1 MALPYE
7 VTAVPA
13 GLEEHYVAKDDKFVL
28 VVDGAPAPQV
38 DQEAVEAKEKI
49 KEFRA
54 TNIAL
59 KQKLEALEAAGGK
72 VEQTPNIEELVRNA
86 VAANT
91 QKLAVIEQER
101 TALQAQLEEVVLSD
115 KVKDAAIKHGVHE
128 SALVDIVN
136 RAKAAFTVKDGK
148 PLPKD
153 NAVDADGQVLSPET
167 WIKSLAVSA
176 PHFFKPSTGAGA
188 RKPLGSA
195 VQADRSTTQK
205 LSAGL
210 DQLRK

>member
-1 MALPYE
+1 MALQFE
-7 VTAVPA
+7 VDAIPA
-13 GLEEHYVAKDDKFVL
+13 GLEEHYVAKDGKFVL
-28 VVDGAPAPQV
+28 DVAGQPAPVVDA
-38 DQEAVEAKEKI
+38 EAVEAKEKV

-59 KQKLEALEAAGGK
+59 KQKLEALEAASGK
-72 VEQTPNIEELVRNA
+72 VENTPNIEDLVRNA

-91 QKLAVIEQER
+91 QKLQQVEQER

-115 KVKDAAIKHGVHE
+115 KVKDAALKHGVHE
-128 SALVDIVN
+128 SALVDVVN

-153 NAVDADGQVLSPET
+153 NAVDADGQVLSPEA
-167 WIKSLAVSA
+167 WIKSLAASA
-176 PHFFKPSTGAGA
+176 PHFFKQSTGAGA

-195 VQADRSTTQK
+195 VQGDRTTQQK
-205 LSAGL
+205 LAAGVSSL
-210 DQLRK
+210 LK